1 MGAEEVRR
9 VAARVRQIGD
19 DVRRLAD
26 QTSAAPADQWRS
38 TAAEGFRRR
47 LAEEAGRVRSV
58 AVKLDDASDAL
69 FQHAFAIESAFRVG
83 IFGDGR

>member
-1 MGAEEVRR
+1 MGADEVRR

-26 QTSAAPADQWRS
+26 QTSAVRSDQWRS

-47 LAEEAGRVRSV
+47 LVEEAGRVRSV